1 MQILEF
7 AFDPSMN
14 AEHLHKHERDNVVY
28 IGTHDNQM
36 LKDWMQTQEQAVTDY
51 ATRYFH
57 LDKKKASVGLY
68 PRGDE
73 FRGQFSHL
81 PGTGFIIFRQE
92 ARMNQPNT
100 VSGNWTWRMHK
111 EALTDTLA
119 KKLKERTQWFGR
131 DTR

>member
-1 MQILEF
+1 M
-7 AFDPSMN
+7 S
-14 AEHLHKHERDNVVY
+14 
-28 IGTHDNQM
+28 
-36 LKDWMQTQEQAVTDY
+36 
-51 ATRYFH
+51 
-57 LDKKKASVGLY
+57 SVANLAIFQVQDLLY
-68 PRGDE
+68 LGK
-73 FRGQFSHL
+73 
-81 PGTGFIIFRQE
+81 E